1 MTVGS
6 IVMMVAL
13 GLVSLIG
20 LFAAANAVDIG
31 MALFGSVLTLFGVGM
46 IFWLLKRH
54 FDEQDAAAAAAGSG
68 QGVFD
73 RVA

>member
-13 GLVSLIG
+13 GLVSLLG

-31 MALFGSVLTLFGVGM
+31 MAVFGTVLTLFGVAM

-54 FDEQDAAAAAAGSG
+54 FDEQDAAAAEGSG
-68 QGVFD
+68 QGVLD